1 MNRSL
6 SSKMTSTF
14 VPSNGD
20 REIFRFVEKL
30 YREIKSGKWDFV
42 VNEYEKNFNWV
53 HNAVLI
59 KILGGTVLHLAVSD
73 GEENIVEKLVKIIC
87 KEDEQKK
94 ALKIKNKQGNT
105 PLHVAASTGSLRMC
119 ICIAEAN
126 PSLGNERN
134 KEGESPLFLAALLG
148 RTDIFLC
155 LHYICQSELNNSY
168 YRKNGGETILH
179 CAIKRQCW
187 GEHFYLLKVTLP
199 NK

>member
-6 SSKMTSTF
+6 PSKMNSTL
-14 VPSNGD
+14 VLSNSD
-20 REIFRFVEKL
+20 RTEEDL
-30 YREIKSGKWDFV
+30 YREINSGRWDLV
-42 VNEYEKNFNWV
+42 VHDYETNFGWV
-53 HNAVLI
+53 HSAGLI
-59 KILGGTVLHLAVSD
+59 KMLGGTALHLAVSD
-73 GEENIVEKLVKIIC
+73 GVENIVENLVTIIC
-87 KEDEQKK
+87 KKGMD

-119 ICIAEAN
+119 ICIAKAN

-155 LHYICQSELNNSY
+155 LHYICQSELNDSY

-199 NK
+199 IK

>member
-6 SSKMTSTF
+6 PSKMNSTLD
-14 VPSNGD
+14 PRNSD
-20 REIFRFVEKL
+20 L
-30 YREIKSGKWDFV
+30 YLGIKSGQWDLV
-42 VNEYEKNFNWV
+42 VNDYETNFTWV
-53 HNAVLI
+53 HSAGLI
-59 KILGGTVLHLAVSD
+59 KMLGGTALHLAVSD
-73 GEENIVEKLVKIIC
+73 GVENIVENLVIIIC
-87 KEDEQKK
+87 KKGMD

-119 ICIAEAN
+119 ICIAKAN

>member
-6 SSKMTSTF
+6 PSKMTSTF

-42 VNEYEKNFNWV
+42 VNEYEKNFKWF

-73 GEENIVEKLVKIIC
+73 GVENIVEELVKIIC

-119 ICIAEAN
+119 ICIAEADS
-126 PSLGNERN
+126 SLGNERN

-148 RTDIFLC
+148 KTDIFLC
-155 LHYICQSELNNSY
+155 LHNICKSELDNSY
-168 YRKNGGETILH
+168 CRKNGGETILH
-179 CAIKRQCW
+179 CAIKRECW
-187 GEHFYLLKVTLP
+187 GEHFYLFKVPLP

>member
-6 SSKMTSTF
+6 SSEMTSILFPRTEE
-14 VPSNGD
+14 VVYG
-20 REIFRFVEKL
+20 
-30 YREIKSGKWDFV
+30 EIKSGQWDLV
-42 VNEYEKNFNWV
+42 VHDYETNFRWV
-53 HNAVLI
+53 HSAGLI
-59 KILGGTVLHLAVSD
+59 KMLGGTALHLAVSD
-73 GEENIVEKLVKIIC
+73 GVENIVENLVTIIC
-87 KEDEQKK
+87 KKDEQKK

-119 ICIAEAN
+119 ICIAKAN

>member
-1 MNRSL
+1 MD
-6 SSKMTSTF
+6 STL

-20 REIFRFVEKL
+20 RELIFRFVEDL
-30 YREIKSGKWDFV
+30 YREIKAGNWDFI
-42 VNEYEKNFNWV
+42 VNEYEKNFKWV
-53 HNAVLI
+53 HSAVLI
-59 KILGGTVLHLAVSD
+59 KMLGGTVLHLAVSD
-73 GEENIVEKLVKIIC
+73 GVENIVEKLVTIIC
-87 KEDEQKK
+87 NNIDEQKN

-155 LHYICQSELNNSY
+155 LHYICKSHLDTSY

-179 CAIKRQCW
+179 CAIKRECW

>member
-6 SSKMTSTF
+6 SSKMASTF
-14 VPSNGD
+14 VPTNGD
-20 REIFRFVEKL
+20 REIFRFVEEL

-94 ALKIKNKQGNT
+94 ALKIKNMQGNT

-155 LHYICQSELNNSY
+155 LHNICKSELDNSY
-168 YRKNGGETILH
+168 CRKNGGETILH